1 MCPSITASAHT
12 GTLQASRA
20 ASAGAM
26 RGRVRWASHA
36 VASQPFTRS
45 ITSTVRPT
53 ALPWVRS
60 ALVAPALPLP
70 RVRMSTP
77 RTRADDQAP
86 DQAPEEIGEHAP

>member
-1 MCPSITASAHT
+1 
-12 GTLQASRA
+12 
-20 ASAGAM
+20 M
-26 RGRVRWASHA
+26 R

-77 RTRADDQAP
+77 RTAP
-86 DQAPEEIGEHAP
+86 MTRLPTRHPRR